1 MEKEKKAT
9 GRMTLVGITFDF
21 QLLTVSRGREETQ
34 AQTAI
39 AIERYVVLVVLYIM
53 TMFCNRINVL

>member
-1 MEKEKKAT
+1 
-9 GRMTLVGITFDF
+9 LVGITFDF

-39 AIERYVVLVVLYIM
+39 AIERERYVVLVVLYIM